1 MIVNPRGTSGSGKT
15 ELVRRIAADYGWGRS
30 GRVEPVYRRGRER
43 PIAYRLRHPLGGRPL
58 AVLGHYEATSGGCD
72 TISAADGGMDEAFRL
87 AGGYAADG
95 HDVLLEGLLL
105 SGEHVRSAALAREH
119 GLHVLRLDTP
129 LDRCIRNV
137 IARQRAGRRGRASAA
152 RTATTQQAGVEEA
165 CRRLRRHATVEV
177 LDFDGALLR
186 ARELLGLGRLAEG
199 AEAARLEARTT
210 VPGGASASGT
220 RVTGRR
226 GCSEFGRHDGP
237 EIGGESFPSPA
248 ALNDETR

>member
-1 MIVNPRGTSGSGKT
+1 VIVNPRGTSGSGKT
-15 ELVRRIAADYGWGRS
+15 ELVRRIAADYGWGES
-30 GRVEPVYRRGRER
+30 GRVELVHREGRVR

-72 TISAADGGMDEAFRL
+72 TIRAADGGMDEAFRL

-119 GLHVLRLDTP
+119 GLHVLRLSTP

-152 RTATTQQAGVEEA
+152 RTATTQQADVEEA
-165 CRRLRRHATVEV
+165 CRRLRRHASVEV
-177 LDFDGALLR
+177 PRLRRRAPPRAGAARAWPACGGGRSYPARSPNHSSRRGKCLRDARNGAKGLLR
-186 ARELLGLGRLAEG
+186 V
-199 AEAARLEARTT
+199 RT
-210 VPGGASASGT
+210 A
-220 RVTGRR
+220 
-226 GCSEFGRHDGP
+226 
-237 EIGGESFPSPA
+237 
-248 ALNDETR
+248 